1 MRGGEKMRNKRFLFV
16 LLLCL
21 AMAFSS
27 VAVAS
32 EIMPFWNSNAR
43 CAPLLV
49 ISDNNANCK
58 LDVYSEN
65 CKKEKIIM
73 KKDVCIPTL
82 FLALCMVMVV
92 PTFAAEE
99 DNIDLQQIADEIITV
114 SQTVQESGANV
125 ICFENLDVF
134 AETVRDTYPE
144 ISDIELTKFVMEYMG
159 QDCEDLT
166 EKEILDILEYDNIS
180 TSSIYLRI
188 NDEEGKITEISAD
201 EALIMQADVWPS
213 EDRLLQI
220 ETDFSKTSTDGSKKY
235 FTVWT
240 RCTCLICKPNGKEDV
255 LVLGASAVFN
265 DEYNEEGIVNRTY
278 TCNNCSKTISKYNNV
293 NVNSRVSGDV
303 SIKYANYFPYLR
315 FLSLSPYCD
324 SCIDDD
330 YATTRCNSFKSYI
343 KFGIIVNGEANLQ
356 ASYAHQTRGTGSIS
370 VGVDV
375 KGIPSISIAPKD
387 GEIKT
392 YNARALTLK

>member
-1 MRGGEKMRNKRFLFV
+1 MRNKRFLFV

-235 FTVWT
+235 FTV
-240 RCTCLICKPNGKEDV
+240 
-255 LVLGASAVFN
+255 
-265 DEYNEEGIVNRTY
+265 EE
-278 TCNNCSKTISKYNNV
+278 
-293 NVNSRVSGDV
+293 
-303 SIKYANYFPYLR
+303 
-315 FLSLSPYCD
+315 
-324 SCIDDD
+324 
-330 YATTRCNSFKSYI
+330 
-343 KFGIIVNGEANLQ
+343 
-356 ASYAHQTRGTGSIS
+356 
-370 VGVDV
+370 
-375 KGIPSISIAPKD
+375 
-387 GEIKT
+387 
-392 YNARALTLK
+392 